1 MYHICLR
8 RLEKYQQILCFPGV
22 PIPRKANYVLIGVNI
37 LLCIMVMELIGK
49 KISKEDVL
57 RNMTYADD
65 VHRTTESNHEEKLE
79 MWKKVFKKPHDTM

>member
-1 MYHICLR
+1 MH
-8 RLEKYQQILCFPGV
+8 
-22 PIPRKANYVLIGVNI
+22 LIGVNL

-65 VHRTTESNHEEKLE
+65 VDRTT
-79 MWKKVFKKPHDTM
+79 